1 MIAYNKTSL
10 LNKAI
15 QEDVTTDFE
24 NDLITVEELQQIKQK
39 YPVQFYTPNMFIR
52 IGLFILT
59 LIVLSFSF
67 SFFSLLFMNSLE
79 SAWKGLMLFFAILTY
94 VALEFMVQT
103 KHHYNSGVDDA
114 LLWNFAGMLFG
125 SIALIIDSGTLT
137 NCIIAFF
144 ISLYCVIRFADRIM
158 SIVTFLSLLAILFF
172 VFSDHLGI
180 SKAIIPF
187 VLMAASAAV
196 YFLIR
201 SLEKKAT
208 LKDYEHC
215 FTMIIIVSLLSFYAA
230 GNYYVVREVNNAMF
244 HLTNDGS
251 LPLGWLFWIL
261 TVLIPI
267 VYVIRG
273 VQKKDGIFL
282 RIGLL
287 LIAAMIFTI
296 RYYHAV
302 LPYEVAMTIAGLVL
316 LVVSYG
322 LISYL
327 KQPKFGFTYTDEN
340 KENKDEKSLIE
351 SILIAE
357 TMGQQAK
364 PAETTKFEGGSFGGG
379 GAGGEF

>member
-24 NDLITVEELQQIKQK
+24 NDLISVEELQQIKQK

-59 LIVLSFSF
+59 LIILSFSF

-125 SIALIIDSGTLT
+125 SIALTIDSGTLT

-327 KQPKFGFTYTDEN
+327 KQPKFGFTYADQD

-364 PAETTKFEGGSFGGG
+364 PAETTKFGGGSFGGG